1 MMIAGALVVDAVV
14 PFSTMSSDGI
24 DSSPYRISLC
34 GSTHERVSALVRLDR
49 RPTSETDVVVATGE
63 IVTRVGL
70 VFSRWEL
77 RQRHD
82 DALVAGADMSPIAVR
97 PFAPF
102 PCVVRLFGS
111 ELEIPTRW
119 IRV

>member
-1 MMIAGALVVDAVV
+1 MVEAVV
-14 PFSTMSSDGI
+14 PFSTMSSVGI
-24 DSSPYRISLC
+24 DSTPYRISLC
-34 GSTHERVSALVRLDR
+34 GSTDEKASALVRLDR
-49 RPTSETDVVVATGE
+49 RPTSETDVVDATGE

-111 ELEIPTRW
+111 GNTTRLA
-119 IRV
+119 RRDG